1 MIKAFIL
8 ALQFL
13 TRLPIPIQ
21 IEVTKKTLAKGA
33 FFYPFIGM
41 IIGSVAAGIYIVI
54 AFVSTQIAS
63 ITAVFALIAV
73 TGALHLDGLSDM
85 ADGFFSARSRERI
98 LEIMK
103 DSRVGAFGVV
113 AIVFNILVKYILI
126 SEMDGKKL
134 VFALI
139 LSCGIGRVATSMLFS
154 FGKSARDTGLGHQ
167 ITNNGTRLYFV
178 ASVVLFGVIG
188 FMLAEIAFVTALA
201 AVLLF
206 CLLLIPYCYRVIG
219 GLTGDIY
226 GAACE
231 LGEMISLFAFLVVNT
246 WILL

>member
-21 IEVTKKTLAKGA
+21 IDVTKKTLARGT

-41 IIGSVAAGIYIVI
+41 LIGGIGAVI
-54 AFVSTQIAS
+54 YVLIAVINTQVAS
-63 ITAVFALIAV
+63 ILAVFTLIAV
-73 TGALHLDGLSDM
+73 TGGLHLDGLSDM
-85 ADGFFSARSRERI
+85 ADGFFSARPKERI

-113 AIVFNILVKYILI
+113 AIVFNILIKYILI
-126 SEMDGKKL
+126 SEMNHNQVVL
-134 VFALI
+134 ALI
-139 LSCGIGRVATSMLFS
+139 LSCGIGRVGTSMLFS
-154 FGKSARDTGLGHQ
+154 FGKSARTTGLGHQ
-167 ITNNGTRLYFV
+167 ITNNGTRLYFLV
-178 ASVVLFGVIG
+178 SVVLFSIIG
-188 FMLAEIAFVTALA
+188 FMMANVSFIIALA

-206 CLLLIPYCYRVIG
+206 CLALIPYCYRVIG

-231 LGEMISLFAFLVVNT
+231 LGEIISLFSFLVVNT